1 MWEQQVYKTSRL
13 KPERGH
19 LDFEEI
25 EPFMRYCIQITEE
38 PIRNDR
44 SQHYDVYPGSPYIYL
59 VNSGDSG
66 MRLHYDSNAPEQIQT
81 KKQPSL

>member
-1 MWEQQVYKTSRL
+1 
-13 KPERGH
+13 
-19 LDFEEI
+19 
-25 EPFMRYCIQITEE
+25 MRCIQITEE

-66 MRLHYDSNAPEQIQT
+66 MRLHYTQMPQSRFKQ
-81 KKQPSL
+81 KKQPLVGGQILSQD